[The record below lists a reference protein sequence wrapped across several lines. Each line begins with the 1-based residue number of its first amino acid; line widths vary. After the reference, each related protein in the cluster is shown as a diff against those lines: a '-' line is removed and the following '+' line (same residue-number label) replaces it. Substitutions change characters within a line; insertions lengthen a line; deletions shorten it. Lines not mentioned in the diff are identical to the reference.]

1 MPAEAAI
8 FDIDGTLVDSVDLH
22 AQAWREAL
30 VRFGKDVP
38 HDQIR
43 SQIGQRGDE
52 LLSVFLNEEELERFG
67 EDLGEYVTGL
77 YQRQYLP
84 WAKPFPGVRDL
95 LARLKQGGT
104 LIGLASSCKRTELGY
119 YLRMVGG
126 AAFVD
131 AATTADDAENS
142 KPFPDVFEVCLDRL
156 GFEAREAVAVGDSP
170 FDAEAARRAG
180 LVTVGVL
187 SGGFPERALESAGCT
202 AIYRDVAEL
211 LERLPNSPLA
221 PEGTP
226 QHR

>member
-1 MPAEAAI
+1 MARAVL

-22 AQAWREAL
+22 ARAWVEAL
-30 VRFGKDVP
+30 ERFGKKIAYDAV
-38 HDQIR
+38 R
-43 SQIGQRGDE
+43 SQIGKGGDQ
-52 LLSVFLNEEELERFG
+52 LLPEFLSDDEMERFG
-67 EDLGEYVTGL
+67 EDLAEYRTGL
-77 YQRQYLP
+77 YQREYLP
-84 WAKPFPGVRDL
+84 LVKPFPGAKDL
-95 LARLKQGGT
+95 LTRLKQGGT
-104 LIGLASSCKRTELGY
+104 VVGLASSCMRTELGY

-126 AAFVD
+126 ASFVD

-142 KPFPDVFEVCLDRL
+142 KPSPDVFEVCLDRL
-156 GFEAREAVAVGDSP
+156 GFEARDAAAVGDSP